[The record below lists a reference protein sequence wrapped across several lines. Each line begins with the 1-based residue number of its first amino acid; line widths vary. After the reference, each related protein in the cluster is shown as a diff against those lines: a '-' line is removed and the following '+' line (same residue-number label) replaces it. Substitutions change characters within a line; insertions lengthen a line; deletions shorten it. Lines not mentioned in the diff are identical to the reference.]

1 MEFMFGMLAGMA
13 LLLVIACIATIG
25 EEDKTNDK
33 RGSH

>member
-1 MEFMFGMLAGMA
+1 MEFMFGMLTGIAFIIA
-13 LLLVIACIATIG
+13 IACIATIG